1 MGHWQVSPI
10 CWAKENVM
18 RLAVVFM
25 SALMF
30 LVSPVVH
37 AAEDSWFTYVS
48 REDRFALNLQG
59 EPTVEEFTFV
69 SEYGSPWPARRHTLD
84 YEGYTHRMTVVDMST
99 TSLAADNDGASPGLE
114 KRGAM
119 AFAAAN
125 LRKTGEV
132 ILDTYDQV
140 QVIPGMKLEIVLP
153 DGRLNLVEL
162 HIFEHLLYIQESIS
176 PPDAIPAY
184 DVQSSLELL
193 NGDLIVPRYENTGFP
208 GPVPIAML
216 AQPVTGTPAELVGWN
231 TVVNR
236 EDRFAVAFPGQPDVE
251 EFTYESAQYSPWSAR
266 RYSVEQG
273 GHDYMMTV
281 IDMTTSRLGPGVD
294 AFRNTARPGSERSGA
309 LAFAAWN
316 FRKSGEVEV
325 DTYAERQVIPGH
337 RLEIALS
344 DGRRN
349 VAEIYEHHD
358 YLYILEHISPAG
370 ANTAFDIHDSLQLLD
385 TDGNVPHYVDEG
397 WTFPDFMTM
406 TGDGTGASGRD
417 LGAIIRG
424 TAAP

>member
-1 MGHWQVSPI
+1 
-10 CWAKENVM
+10 M
-18 RLAVVFM
+18 RLTFVIAGALALLVAP
-25 SALMF
+25 SAF
-30 LVSPVVH
+30 
-37 AAEDSWFTYVS
+37 AADDTWITYVS

-84 YEGYTHRMTVVDMST
+84 YEGFTHRMTVVDMST
-99 TSLAADNDGASPGLE
+99 TSLTADSDVVSPGFE
-114 KRGAM
+114 RRGAM

-153 DGRLNLVEL
+153 DGRLDLVEL

-208 GPVPIAML
+208 GPVPVAML
-216 AQPVTGTPAELVGWN
+216 TQPLTAAPAELQGWG
-231 TVVNR
+231 VYVNHD
-236 EDRFAVAFPGQPDVE
+236 DRFAVAFPGQPSVE
-251 EFTYESAQYSPWSAR
+251 EFTYESAQYSPWNAR

-273 GHDYMMTV
+273 GHNYMVTV

-316 FRKSGEVEV
+316 LRKSGEVQV
-325 DTYAERQVIPGH
+325 DTYTEQQVIPGQ
-337 RLEIALS
+337 RLEIVLP

-349 VAEIYEHHD
+349 FAEIYEHLD
-358 YLYILEHISPAG
+358 YLYILEHISP
-370 ANTAFDIHDSLQLLD
+370 NETATGFDFHDSLQLLD
-385 TDGNVPHYVDEG
+385 TDGNVPHYVDG
-397 WTFPDFMTM
+397 GRTFPDFMTM
-406 TGDGTGASGRD
+406 TGDGTGAAGRD

-424 TAAP
+424 TATP

>member
-1 MGHWQVSPI
+1 M
-10 CWAKENVM
+10 M
-18 RLAVVFM
+18 RLAVVVL
-25 SALMF
+25 SAFTF
-30 LVSPVVH
+30 LVSPWVF
-37 AAEDSWFTYVS
+37 AAEDSWSVYVS

-69 SEYGSPWPARRHTLD
+69 SEYGSPWPARRHALD
-84 YEGYTHRMTVVDMST
+84 YDGYTHRMTVVDMST
-99 TSLAADNDGASPGLE
+99 STLTPDSDVASPGLE

-140 QVIPGMKLEIVLP
+140 QVIPGMKLEIILP

-162 HIFEHLLYIQESIS
+162 HIFDDLLYIQESIS

-193 NGDLIVPRYENTGFP
+193 NADLIVPRYENTGFP
-208 GPVPIAML
+208 GPVPVASV
-216 AQPVTGTPAELVGWN
+216 AQPNTAAPAGLTGWSTY
-231 TVVNR
+231 VNQ
-236 EDRFAVAFPGQPDVE
+236 EGRFAVAFPGQPSVE
-251 EFTYESAQYSPWSAR
+251 EFTYESAQYSPWNAR
-266 RYSVEQG
+266 RYAAEQD
-273 GHDYMMTV
+273 GHQYSMTV

-316 FRKSGEVEV
+316 LRKSGEVEV
-325 DTYAERQVIPGH
+325 DTYTEQQVIPGQ

-349 VAEIYEHHD
+349 IAEIYEHLD
-358 YLYILEHISPAG
+358 YLYILEHTFPSG
-370 ANTAFDIHDSLQLLD
+370 TATEFDFGDSLQLLD
-385 TDGNVPHYVDEG
+385 MDGNVPHYVDDG
-397 WTFPDFMTM
+397 RTFPDFMTM
-406 TGDGTGASGRD
+406 TGDGTGAAGRD

-424 TAAP
+424 TASP